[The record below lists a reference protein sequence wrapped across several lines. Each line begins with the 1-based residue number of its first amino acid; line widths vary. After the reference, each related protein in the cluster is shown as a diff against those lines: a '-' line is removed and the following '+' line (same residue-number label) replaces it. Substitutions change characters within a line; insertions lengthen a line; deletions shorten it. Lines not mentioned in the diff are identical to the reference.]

1 MTKTSVP
8 GESDSLA
15 TDRGDARRRI
25 RLRRPP
31 TVPISDEVDDTGLRE
46 KVTRGLG
53 WKLLTVTIAQVSQ
66 SFVAILLAHLLVPQD
81 FGLAGMALAFSGIAT
96 ILTDLSLG
104 AALVQRR
111 VLTERD
117 RSTVFWTTAAG
128 GLLWCLVGIGISP
141 LVADF
146 FREPQVAPLFA
157 AVSVGFLFT
166 ALAQTQTALLTR
178 EMRFRSL
185 QLRQIAATLVGAV
198 VAVALALAGAGPWAI
213 IAQLLCT
220 YGISAV
226 LLWTVSP
233 WRPQFIFSRESF
245 RTLGSFGVKSLVS
258 KLLLYINLNGDNL
271 LIGRFLGT
279 EALGIYAVAYNVM
292 LLPMSRVTMP
302 IRDVFYA
309 AFARLQHDQRRLGD
323 AWLRVN
329 RLASAVVVPAFVG
342 LLVVAPDFVPVVLG
356 SQWDSVIPV
365 LQLLSLAGIAQSF
378 QSFNGNVYQAYGRP
392 GLFLTFMLFSTTVTF
407 GGFVIGLHWGVAGV
421 AGSFAVARTIV
432 LFANTWQMCRLIK
445 LSLARTFRSYV
456 EVLWKAT
463 FMGIVIYLSRVA
475 LIHWGTPAWARLLIL
490 TILGAGV
497 YFGLVARWSSD
508 LIVDL
513 RTALRRKAAQ
523 QPA

>member
-1 MTKTSVP
+1 MTKTSVS
-8 GESDSLA
+8 GESDYLA
-15 TDRGDARRRI
+15 ADRADARRRI
-25 RLRRPP
+25 RLRRPQ
-31 TVPISDEVDDTGLRE
+31 TAPISDEVDDTGLRE

-53 WKLLTVTIAQVSQ
+53 WKLLTVTIAQLSQ
-66 SFVAILLAHLLVPQD
+66 SFVAILLAHLLLPQD

-128 GLLWCLVGIGISP
+128 GVLWCLVGIGISP

-146 FREPQVAPLFA
+146 FREPKVAPLFA

-220 YGISAV
+220 YGISTV

-233 WRPQFIFSRESF
+233 WRPQFVFSRESF
-245 RTLGSFGVKSLVS
+245 RTLGSFGVKSLLS

-309 AFARLQHDQRRLGD
+309 AFARLQHDPRRLGD

-329 RLASAVVVPAFVG
+329 RLASALRAGGAREPVGFRHPRAPATQ
-342 LLVVAPDFVPVVLG
+342 LG
-356 SQWDSVIPV
+356 GNRTELPV
-365 LQLLSLAGIAQSF
+365 LQRERL
-378 QSFNGNVYQAYGRP
+378 P
-392 GLFLTFMLFSTTVTF
+392 GLRATGTVPDLHALLDDRHVRRVRDRLAL
-407 GGFVIGLHWGVAGV
+407 GSCRCGRFVRGRTHDRALREYLADVPVDQAESGTDLSQLPRDPVEGNLHGNRDLRKPGRSDPLGSPRLGAASDPHYPRGV
-421 AGSFAVARTIV
+421 
-432 LFANTWQMCRLIK
+432 
-445 LSLARTFRSYV
+445 
-456 EVLWKAT
+456 
-463 FMGIVIYLSRVA
+463 
-475 LIHWGTPAWARLLIL
+475 RLLR
-490 TILGAGV
+490 AGGQV
-497 YFGLVARWSSD
+497 VVRPH
-508 LIVDL
+508 
-513 RTALRRKAAQ
+513 R
-523 QPA
+523 